1 MAGKERNGG
10 KEMMGWG
17 RRALALLLCAWWNQ
31 ARVCG
36 QGGPAHAETL
46 ESMVDGHMESLDRRA
61 AAHWAQGRPDKAATL
76 YEEMAAYR
84 PRHAD
89 SHFNVGIAQYA
100 LGEHA
105 KCMQALDRALRLP
118 SGVPHHSMYHQ
129 QMAACACKLGEKK
142 NDHILW
148 DQCIRH
154 LTQAIYVDPQNG
166 VAWATAATNYMA
178 LGFEQTAT
186 RASDAA
192 ARLPHLGADALAA
205 LGVNYARVGRYA
217 AAIRLFQRAL
227 AADPRLHRTRVELLH
242 AKSAVA
248 DWRGY
253 DASMAH
259 VRTITQRQLDAGE
272 HPFLQPFDALAH
284 PIPNTMLRGIA
295 AAYAAD
301 AQHNALADG
310 RVPFQHAPPP
320 PAPPPHLPPDRRLHI
335 GYVSAD
341 WTERAAVGRAIRAG
355 IQHHRRRRVL
365 VSAYTL
371 RNQRTVVLS
380 GSVCSSSGYTSAFFR
395 QHTWSLC

>member
-1 MAGKERNGG
+1 MIMRGR
-10 KEMMGWG
+10 W
-17 RRALALLLCAWWNQ
+17 RRALALLVCAWWNQ

-36 QGGPAHAETL
+36 QGGPTHAETL

-61 AAHWAQGRPDKAATL
+61 AAHWAQGRPDKAVTL

-227 AADPRLHRTRVELLH
+227 ATDPRLHRTRVELLH

-253 DASMAH
+253 AASMAC
-259 VRTITQRQLDAGE
+259 VCMCVCMCVYVCVYVCMCAC
-272 HPFLQPFDALAH
+272 
-284 PIPNTMLRGIA
+284 M
-295 AAYAAD
+295 YACMYVCVYVCVYVCMYVC
-301 AQHNALADG
+301 G
-310 RVPFQHAPPP
+310 MPPLLGGLVLVCMYVCLCVYEP
-320 PAPPPHLPPDRRLHI
+320 PAFRRTARPSFPLSIHPSIHPSTYVYTHTHTHLLFGALLGPVFLVPPGVPCLMRRL
-335 GYVSAD
+335 
-341 WTERAAVGRAIRAG
+341 
-355 IQHHRRRRVL
+355 Q
-365 VSAYTL
+365 L
-371 RNQRTVVLS
+371 RL
-380 GSVCSSSGYTSAFFR
+380 
-395 QHTWSLC
+395 